1 MTFAQFRQLSEAATR
16 RQRREQVSAMVA
28 ARAANL
34 EGKAFE
40 KLLKSLTD
48 GN

>member
-1 MTFAQFRQLSEAATR
+1 MTFQQFRLLSEAATR

-34 EGKAFE
+34 EGKHFE
-40 KLLKSLTD
+40 KLMKGLAD
-48 GN
+48 G

>member
-1 MTFAQFRQLSEAATR
+1 MTFHQFRLLTEAANR

-40 KLLKSLTD
+40 KLLKSLAD

>member
-1 MTFAQFRQLSEAATR
+1 MTFQQFRQLSEAATR
-16 RQRREQVSAMVA
+16 RQRREQVNAMVA

-40 KLLKSLTD
+40 KLMKGMT
-48 GN
+48 GG